1 MRVRTL
7 LLTMAKGSAKSSR
20 LKQARLVGIND
31 HVKSVRQKSTG
42 PPTSNSTLGGLRQ
55 SGLATFGFSVRKDA
69 PDRRGVIEM
78 PLPKRRKKL
87 VAGLEVPETQFALNT
102 QSPEFSDYNPFATS
116 SEAVFGEDGYSSPL
130 SSPPSEAPSPSPI
143 SSFVA
148 MPPPPPPAAPVT
160 PKRRRVIE
168 VPDSKSPPVTPF
180 TPYASQQQGDW
191 LDSQPSPTAHKSI
204 SPIVQLTE
212 EYLGSDI
219 PTPTPSRVV
228 RQRLFTSGLDMAQQ
242 QDKGDEGE
250 AHTERGKVG
259 GMGGAAELVE
269 TVFGDR
275 DKIIKS
281 SQWWE
286 NEDTQNLP
294 LSTQEEQVNKNATFR
309 GDIGHNTALQD
320 FAQDDKSFRVDPS
333 YKSNPLAENTD
344 EKDGT
349 SESQADSE
357 IDQGGN
363 DMQESFHSMTY
374 PVLEFRGDT
383 PEPEPIM
390 GDDRIPLI
398 DEDFP
403 SPTANR
409 EDAEG
414 VDKCNESQEY
424 PVYGAYRTQQFPSS
438 FYQHNSYRLSSPEIP
453 PSPQFVPEIDNELYS
468 VGKDDTRGQG
478 GSLFLPRVIEKGPCT
493 SDEEDGTHDKEGLP
507 QLFPGLVNQSNTAA
521 REDPQFLPVLLNEL
535 DALAR
540 DEVDYGGHEDGQ
552 DINIKDDDDDSEG
565 KGQVGWRD
573 GTVTRSQLLPSELME
588 TFPMPPPLSQFSSY
602 GPYGYEYDES
612 ETQ

>member
-1 MRVRTL
+1 MFEFVLSLRT
-7 LLTMAKGSAKSSR
+7 MPKGSAKSSK

-31 HVKSVRQKSTG
+31 HVKSVQQKSTG

-55 SGLATFGFSVRKDA
+55 SGLAAFGFGVRKDTL
-69 PDRRGVIEM
+69 DRRDVIEI
-78 PLPKRRKKL
+78 PPPKRRKKL
-87 VAGLEVPETQFALNT
+87 VADLEVPETQFALNT
-102 QSPEFSDYNPFATS
+102 QSPELSDYDPFATS
-116 SEAVFGEDGYSSPL
+116 SEAVFREDGYSSPL
-130 SSPPSEAPSPSPI
+130 SSPPSEVSSPSPI

-180 TPYASQQQGDW
+180 TPYASQQQDDW
-191 LDSQPSPTAHKSI
+191 LDSQPSPIAHKNI
-204 SPIVQLTE
+204 SPFVQPME
-212 EYLGSDI
+212 GYLGSDI
-219 PTPTPSRVV
+219 PTPTSSRVV
-228 RQRLFTSGLDMAQQ
+228 RQRLFTSGSDMAQ

-250 AHTERGKVG
+250 AHKEKVG
-259 GMGGAAELVE
+259 GMGDAAEWVE
-269 TVFGDR
+269 VVFEDR
-275 DKIIKS
+275 DRIIKS

-286 NEDTQNLP
+286 NEDTQNVS
-294 LSTQEEQVNKNATFR
+294 LSMQEER
-309 GDIGHNTALQD
+309 DIGHDSALQD
-320 FAQDDKSFRVDPS
+320 FVQDDESFRVDLS
-333 YKSNPLAENTD
+333 YKSELAENTD

-349 SESQADSE
+349 YESQADSE
-357 IDQGGN
+357 IDLGGN

-374 PVLEFRGDT
+374 PVLGFRGDT

-390 GDDRIPLI
+390 GDDRI

-403 SPTANR
+403 SPTANQ

-438 FYQHNSYRLSSPEIP
+438 FYQHSSYRLSSPEIP
-453 PSPQFVPEIDNELYS
+453 PSSQFAPVIDNELCS
-468 VGKDDTRGQG
+468 AGKDDNRGQG
-478 GSLFLPRVIEKGPCT
+478 GALLLPRVIEKGPDAR
-493 SDEEDGTHDKEGLP
+493 DEEDGTHDKEGLP
-507 QLFPGLVNQSNTAA
+507 QRFPELVNRSNTAA
-521 REDPQFLPVLLNEL
+521 REDLQCLPVLINML

-540 DEVDYGGHEDGQ
+540 GEVDYGDHEDGQ
-552 DINIKDDDDDSEG
+552 DIQDISIKDDNEG

-588 TFPMPPPLSQFSSY
+588 TFPMPPPLSQFSSC